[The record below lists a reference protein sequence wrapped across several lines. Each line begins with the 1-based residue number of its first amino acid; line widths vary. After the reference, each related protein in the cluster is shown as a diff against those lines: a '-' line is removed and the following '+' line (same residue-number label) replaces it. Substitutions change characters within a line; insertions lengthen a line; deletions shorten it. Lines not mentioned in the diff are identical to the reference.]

1 MFGDTDGVPAPAGFI
16 SQLDSQ
22 ALLTFDNLTVP
33 GAYNDMDML
42 VRNCKP
48 DHLLP
53 RSAAADGLVGVAQE
67 VCNGGQSDAE
77 YRSQFS
83 TFSILT
89 SPLILG
95 NDVRNLSAACAAIVL
110 NREVIA
116 GKRLRCFLGLIAHA
130 RLANL

>member
-1 MFGDTDGVPAPAGFI
+1 MPAPAGFI

-42 VRNCKP
+42 VRNCKRTTCCSVP
-48 DHLLP
+48 LQLM
-53 RSAAADGLVGVAQE
+53 GWVGVAQE

>member
-48 DHLLP
+48 DHLLL
-53 RSAAADGLVGVAQE
+53 RSAAADGL
-67 VCNGGQSDAE
+67 GGCGAGSLQRGAE
-77 YRSQFS
+77 RRRVPKPVLHVLHPH
-83 TFSILT
+83 LT
-89 SPLILG
+89 SHS
-95 NDVRNLSAACAAIVL
+95 R
-110 NREVIA
+110 
-116 GKRLRCFLGLIAHA
+116 K
-130 RLANL
+130 